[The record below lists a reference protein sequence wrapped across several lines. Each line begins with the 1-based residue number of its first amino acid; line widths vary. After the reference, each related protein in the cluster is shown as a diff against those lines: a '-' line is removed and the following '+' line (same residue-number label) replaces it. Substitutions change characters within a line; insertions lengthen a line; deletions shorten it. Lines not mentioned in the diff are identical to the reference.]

1 MQNPASAFSLSR
13 LTSQHLTAPRF
24 VLLAISGALI
34 LAAALPARAL
44 QNELPPSW
52 ASTSST
58 GTPRPKPA
66 TVSPQNQTQSQSAA
80 PAQPVASQQATQPAP
95 PQPGL
100 TPMRAHHAANS
111 DIADSPA
118 PWIDVTAPLD
128 PSITPVYEG
137 NAPIQ
142 FNFIY
147 DMNRGD
153 PLDLSGYS
161 IGAHSGTHVD
171 APMHFVRGGA
181 PIDQVP
187 LATLMGPALVI
198 NIDPQ
203 VIAITADEL
212 NRYPWRGAERV
223 LFRTRNSVNAWMV
236 DPHFHRDFTFLAP
249 DAAQLLADNGVKL
262 VGIDYLSIE
271 QFGSSTFR
279 THIILLSRGI
289 PVVEG
294 LDLRAVHPGEY
305 DFIVLPLKI
314 LGHEAAPARAI
325 LRPR

>member
-1 MQNPASAFSLSR
+1 MRKPAFALLPTCFLI
-13 LTSQHLTAPRF
+13 
-24 VLLAISGALI
+24 LLAVAVPS
-34 LAAALPARAL
+34 LAQSA
-44 QNELPPSW
+44 LPPSW
-52 ASTSST
+52 GSTSNSPST
-58 GTPRPKPA
+58 THSKSNTA
-66 TVSPQNQTQSQSAA
+66 SPQSTTTSPAPAQTQSTA
-80 PAQPVASQQATQPAP
+80 PAPQQPAVRPHRATNLP
-95 PQPGL
+95 PPG
-100 TPMRAHHAANS
+100 AG
-111 DIADSPA
+111 IGDSTA
-118 PWIDVTAPLD
+118 SWIDVTAPLD
-128 PSITPVYEG
+128 PAITPVYEG

-142 FNFIY
+142 FNFIQS
-147 DMNRGD
+147 MNRGD

-171 APMHFVRGGA
+171 APMHFIRGGA

-198 NIDPQ
+198 NIDPR

-212 NRYPWRGAERV
+212 NRYPWRGAERI

-271 QFGSSTFR
+271 QFGSTNFR
-279 THIILLSRGI
+279 THIILLGRGI
-289 PVVEG
+289 PIVEG
-294 LDLRAVHPGEY
+294 LDLRAVPSGEY

-314 LGHEAAPARAI
+314 IGHEAAPARAV

>member
-1 MQNPASAFSLSR
+1 MRKPLRASPIFLALSIAVSAVPSFAQS
-13 LTSQHLTAPRF
+13 T
-24 VLLAISGALI
+24 
-34 LAAALPARAL
+34 
-44 QNELPPSW
+44 LPPSW
-52 ASTSST
+52 GSTTNSPAATHSKSSTASPQPADASTPTPPQAQSS
-58 GTPRPKPA
+58 
-66 TVSPQNQTQSQSAA
+66 SS
-80 PAQPVASQQATQPAP
+80 ASQQPTVRPHKPTNLP
-95 PQPGL
+95 PPG
-100 TPMRAHHAANS
+100 AG
-111 DIADSPA
+111 IGDSSA
-118 PWIDVTAPLD
+118 SWIDVTAPLD
-128 PSITPVYEG
+128 PAITPVYEG

-142 FNFIY
+142 FNFIQS
-147 DMNRGD
+147 MNRGD

-171 APMHFVRGGA
+171 APMHFIRGGA

-198 NIDPQ
+198 NIDPR

-212 NRYPWRGAERV
+212 NRYPWRGSERI

-271 QFGSSTFR
+271 QFGSTTFR
-279 THIILLSRGI
+279 THIILLGRGI

-294 LDLRAVHPGEY
+294 LDLRAVPSGEY

-314 LGHEAAPARAI
+314 VGHEAAPARAV

>member
-1 MQNPASAFSLSR
+1 MRKPALALLPITCFAV
-13 LTSQHLTAPRF
+13 LT
-24 VLLAISGALI
+24 
-34 LAAALPARAL
+34 AAALPARAL

-52 ASTSST
+52 GSTTSSAVPT
-58 GTPRPKPA
+58 HGKPTTVTPA
-66 TVSPQNQTQSQSAA
+66 SGAPQNQSQSPAQSQSQSQVQSPA
-80 PAQPVASQQATQPAP
+80 PAQPAARRPL
-95 PQPGL
+95 GL
-100 TPMRAHHAANS
+100 TPPPGG
-111 DIADSPA
+111 IADSPA

-171 APMHFVRGGA
+171 APMHFIRGGA

-187 LATLMGPALVI
+187 IATLIGPALVI
-198 NIDPQ
+198 NIDPS
-203 VIAITADEL
+203 VVAITADEL
-212 NRYPWRGAERV
+212 NRYPWRGAERI
-223 LFRTRNSVNAWMV
+223 LFRTRNSVNQWMV

-249 DAAQLLADNGVKL
+249 DAAQLLADAGVKL

-271 QFGSSTFR
+271 GFGSTTFR
-279 THIILLSRGI
+279 THIILLGHGI

-314 LGHEAAPARAI
+314 LGHEAAPARAV